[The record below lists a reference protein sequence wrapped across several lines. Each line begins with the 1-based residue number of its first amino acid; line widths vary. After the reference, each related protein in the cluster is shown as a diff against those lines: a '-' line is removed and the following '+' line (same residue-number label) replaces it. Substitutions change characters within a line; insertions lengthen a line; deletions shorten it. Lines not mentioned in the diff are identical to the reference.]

1 MFPGLVRFTCPGNI
15 TSILFIAEPN
25 AALVEEAVPITFRL
39 WETVKLTDREFTG
52 RMVDARE
59 VSRRNIELVSQRGDS
74 AIYRATLQ
82 SPLKFDFD
90 YDIVLGI
97 DQSPGLAIQYA
108 YGWGRENYV
117 LSTSQPAD
125 NVSVFLNSPIAVQD
139 YPLLALENNLCESCK
154 TNINYSLSG
163 CSYTSYCQTINSG
176 KILLHMY
183 RPSHVC

>member
-1 MFPGLVRFTCPGNI
+1 M
-15 TSILFIAEPN
+15 
-25 AALVEEAVPITFRL
+25 PITFRL

-154 TNINYSLSG
+154 TNINNNY